1 MLSDADSA
9 LLTQTGP
16 GTPMGDVMRRY
27 WMPALLSRE
36 LSEPDSPPVRVRL
49 LGEQLVAFRDTSGRV
64 GILEEFC
71 PHRGVS
77 LWLGRNEEN
86 GLRCV
91 FHGWKYDVG
100 GNCVD
105 QMSERKQFGDKVH
118 LTSYPTAE
126 LGGIVW
132 TYMGPRELQPPLPKF
147 AWTQADE
154 AHRYVNKVVQECN
167 WLQAFEGGI
176 DTAHAPILHRA
187 LTANSIRGINPNNA
201 TVRGG
206 APDLEVDVTDYG
218 YRYYGLYPLGDEGT
232 FVRAYQFVM
241 PFTQARPSDQEAQGN
256 DGHFWVPMDDYECMV
271 WNWAFSTGDA
281 FTDEERLEARR
292 GNGPAHVDETT
303 FRSHANAR
311 NGWLI
316 DREVQK
322 HETFTG
328 IDGINTQ
335 DRATQESMGPL
346 VNRKREHLGP
356 ADRAIIEARKLLLEA
371 VKTVR
376 DGGSPQG
383 SSDSYSLAQATQGTV
398 PKGEDWRE
406 VVVPQMEATW
416 VE

>member
-1 MLSDADSA
+1 MLSDSDNA

-27 WMPALLSRE
+27 WLPTLLSTE
-36 LSEPDSPPVRVRL
+36 LSEPDSPPIRVKL
-49 LGEQLVAFRDTSGRV
+49 LGEQLVAFRNTSGRV
-64 GILEEFC
+64 GMLEEFC

-91 FHGWKYDVG
+91 FHGWKYDVD

-105 QMSERKQFGDKVH
+105 QMSERKQFREKVH
-118 LTSYPTAE
+118 LVSYPTVE
-126 LGGIVW
+126 LAGVVW
-132 TYMGPRELQPPLPKF
+132 TYMGPRELQPPPPNF
-147 AWTQADE
+147 AWTQVDE
-154 AHRYVNKVVQECN
+154 DHRHATKVVQGCN

-187 LTANSIRGINPNNA
+187 LKANSTRGLDPNSAN
-201 TVRGG
+201 VRGG

-218 YRYYGLYPLGDEGT
+218 YRYFGLFDLGDKGT
-232 FVRAYQFVM
+232 FVRAYQYIM
-241 PFTQARPSDQEAQGN
+241 PFTQARPAEQGILGN
-256 DGHFWVPMDDYECMV
+256 HGHYWVPMDDEECMV
-271 WNWAFSTGDA
+271 WNWVFSVSRELT
-281 FTDEERLEARR
+281 EEDRLEEGR
-292 GNGPAHVDETT
+292 GNGPSHVDQTT
-303 FRSHANAR
+303 FRSYANAR

-316 DREVQK
+316 DRQVQK
-322 HETFTG
+322 EETFTG

-356 ADRAIIEARKLLLEA
+356 ADKAIIEARKLLLEA
-371 VKTVR
+371 IKTVR
-376 DGGSPQG
+376 DGGLPLG
-383 SSDSYSLAQATQGTV
+383 SGDSYYLAQAAQGTV

-406 VVVPQMEATW
+406 VMVPQTEAAW
-416 VE
+416 VG